1 MAKVSK
7 HFDYGEEKVICEE
20 QIVVIHLGF
29 SYIDR
34 TQKCGTVLR
43 RFIWS
48 KGCLEEKK
56 VTISRKIR
64 N

>member
-48 KGCLEEKK
+48 KGC
-56 VTISRKIR
+56 
-64 N
+64 